1 LTFSLILAKILNI
14 RIKINFKIMIEK
26 KSQFAQKEEE
36 IMRFWEEKKI
46 FEKTLEKKSPKGDFV
61 FFEGPPTANGK
72 PGIHHVLAR
81 VFKDLIPRYKTMQGY
96 KVQRKGGWDTHGL
109 PVELQIEK
117 ELGIS
122 GKKEIEKLKPTIKAS
137 IEYFNELCKKSVWQY
152 KEDWEKLSKRIAFWL
167 DYENAYVTYKPEYIE
182 SLWWIIKQIWNKGL
196 LYKGF
201 KVVPY
206 CTRCGTTL
214 SSHEVA
220 QGYKEVEENSVYLK
234 FKLKKG
240 QKFNHYKADDN
251 TFILSWTTTPWTL
264 PGNVALAVGENIDYV
279 MIKIN
284 KENLIIAK
292 SRLNVIDKL
301 NQEYRAEEYFMGSDL
316 VGLEYEPLYPDVIP
330 EETENLKNAFKVYAA
345 DFVSVA
351 EGTGVVHTAVMY
363 GEDDYELG
371 EKVKLPKFHSVDEQG
386 RFNRAL
392 AEYNLLDKYVKAEG
406 TEKII
411 IDYLKA
417 KNFLLTEEMYK
428 HDYPFCWRCDTPLL
442 YYAKPSWFIEMTKVK
457 KELLANAEK
466 INWIPAYI
474 KAGRFGEWLE
484 GVKDWAF
491 SRERYWGTP
500 LPIWL
505 CPKCEQANCVGSY
518 EELEKLSGKKL
529 NKDFDPHR
537 PFIDD
542 LELNCQCGH
551 KMKRV
556 PEVADVWFD
565 SGSMPFAQWH
575 YPFENKK
582 LVDKEKQFPA
592 EFISEAIDQTR
603 GWFYTLLAVSTLLD
617 KGAPFKNVICLG
629 HINDKFGKKMSKSKG
644 NIVDPWYIINKYSSD
659 ALRWHLYTINQ
670 PGDAKNF
677 DEKNVD
683 EVVKKVI
690 LIWQNIIKFYQLYA
704 DKKVKPAQD
713 SQQILDKWVLA
724 EFNLLINQVS
734 QNLDQYNI
742 IDAARKI
749 QDFINNFSTWYLR
762 RSRDRF
768 KGNDLKDKNA
778 ALATT
783 QYILLNLSKLCA
795 PFVPF
800 LAEEIYQEIKG
811 EKDSVHLEA
820 WPQVAAELIDN
831 KLQEQMETIRKIIEQ
846 ALSVRAEAGIKIR
859 QPISKLYLTKKS
871 LDEELLYLIKD
882 EVNVKEIIIAD
893 KLPSGENLKIGADE
907 NYKVCLD
914 IELTEDLKLEGNARE
929 LIRQINAQ
937 RKEMG
942 LSIGDLVEVT
952 YETKS
957 KVLTQMINK
966 LGEEIKKNTLTKE
979 LVEGK
984 GKEELEIN
992 GEKIKV
998 EIKK

>member
-1 LTFSLILAKILNI
+1 
-14 RIKINFKIMIEK
+14 MPDK
-26 KSQFAQKEEE
+26 KSQFAEKEEE
-36 IMRFWEEKKI
+36 IMKFWEEKKI

-61 FFEGPPTANGK
+61 FFEGPPTANAK
-72 PGIHHVLAR
+72 PGIHHAIAR

-96 KVQRKGGWDTHGL
+96 KVLRKGGWDTHGL

-117 ELGIS
+117 ELKIS
-122 GKKEIEKLKPTIKAS
+122 GKKEIEKLKPTVKES
-137 IEYFNELCKKSVWQY
+137 IEYFNQLCRESVFKY
-152 KEDWEKLSKRIAFWL
+152 KEEWRIFSERIAYWL
-167 DYENAYVTYKPEYIE
+167 DYENAYITYKPEYIE

-196 LYKGF
+196 LYTDF

-240 QKFNHYKADDN
+240 QKFNHYKSDDQ
-251 TFILSWTTTPWTL
+251 TYILSWTTTPWTL

-279 MIKIN
+279 MVKIN

-301 NQEYRAEEYFMGSDL
+301 NQEYRAEEYFKGSDL
-316 VGLEYEPLYPDVIP
+316 VGLEYEPLFPDVIP
-330 EETENLKNAFKVYAA
+330 EETENLKNAFQVYAA
-345 DFVSVA
+345 DFVTVS

-386 RFNRAL
+386 RFTKAL
-392 AEYNLLDKYVKAEG
+392 AEYNLLDKYVKDAG

-411 IDYLKA
+411 IDYLKT

-466 INWIPAYI
+466 INWIPEYI
-474 KAGRFGEWLE
+474 KKGRFGEWLE
-484 GVKDWAF
+484 GNKDWAF

-500 LPIWL
+500 LPIWQ
-505 CPKCEQANCVGSY
+505 CTKCEQAVCIGSY
-518 EELEKLSGKKL
+518 EELEKLSGQKL
-529 NKDFDPHR
+529 NNNFDPHR

-542 LELNCQCGH
+542 LELNCQCGS

-556 PEVADVWFD
+556 PEVIDVWFD
-565 SGSMPFAQWH
+565 SGAMPFSQWH
-575 YPFENKK
+575 YPFEHKE
-582 LVDKEKQFPA
+582 LIDKEKQFPA
-592 EFISEAIDQTR
+592 DFISEAIDQTR

-617 KGAPFKNVICLG
+617 KGAPYKNVICLG

-644 NIVDPWYIINKYSSD
+644 NIIDPWYIINKYSSD
-659 ALRWHLYTINQ
+659 ALRWHLYTMNQ

-690 LIWQNIIKFYQLYA
+690 LIWQNSVKFFKLYE
-704 DKKVKPAQD
+704 DKKIKPSQD
-713 SQQILDKWVLA
+713 SPNILDKWVLA
-724 EFNLLINQVS
+724 EFNQLINQVN
-734 QNLDQYNI
+734 QYLDAYNI
-742 IDAARKI
+742 IEAGRKI
-749 QDFINNFSTWYLR
+749 QEFVNNFSTWYLR
-762 RSRDRF
+762 RSRERF
-768 KGNDLKDKNA
+768 KGRDKKDKNF
-778 ALATT
+778 ALATS
-783 QYILLNLSKLCA
+783 YYVLSNLSKLCA
-795 PFVPF
+795 PFMPF
-800 LAEEIYQEIKG
+800 LAEEIYQELKG
-811 EKDSVHLEA
+811 EKESVHLEN
-820 WPQVAAELIDN
+820 WPEAAADLIDL
-831 KLQEQMETIRKIIEQ
+831 KLLENMESVRKIIEQ
-846 ALSVRAEAGIKIR
+846 ALAVRAANGLKVR
-859 QPISKLYLTKKS
+859 QPLNKLYITKKS
-871 LDEELLYLIKD
+871 LPEELYFLIKD
-882 EVNVKEIIIAD
+882 EVNVKEIEIAE
-893 KLPSGENLKIGADE
+893 KLPIAKNLKVSVDE

-914 IELTEDLKLEGNARE
+914 IELSEDLKLEGNARE
-929 LIRQINAQ
+929 MIRQINAQ
-937 RKEMG
+937 RKDLG
-942 LSIGDLVEVT
+942 LSISDLVEIN
-952 YETKS
+952 YETES
-957 KVLTQMINK
+957 AVLKETLAKFGN
-966 LGEEIKKNTLTKE
+966 EIKANTLTKE
-979 LVEGK
+979 LTEGQ

-992 GEKIKV
+992 GEKILIN
-998 EIKK
+998 IKK

>member
-1 LTFSLILAKILNI
+1 
-14 RIKINFKIMIEK
+14 MIEK

-36 IMRFWEEKKI
+36 LVKFWAEKKI
-46 FEKTLEKKSPKGDFV
+46 FEKTLEKKAPKGDFV

-72 PGIHHVLAR
+72 PGLHHVIAR
-81 VFKDLIPRYKTMQGY
+81 AFKDLIPRFKTMQGY
-96 KVQRKGGWDTHGL
+96 KVLRKGGWDTHGL

-122 GKKEIEKLKPTIKAS
+122 GKKEIEKLKPTIRES

-152 KEDWEKLSKRIAFWL
+152 KEDWEELSKRIAFWL
-167 DYENAYVTYKPEYIE
+167 DYDNAYITYKPEYIE

-206 CTRCGTTL
+206 CTRCGTSL

-220 QGYKEVEENSVYLK
+220 QGYEEIEENSVYLK
-234 FKLKKG
+234 FKLKKD
-240 QKFNHYKADDN
+240 QKFNHYKSDN
-251 TFILSWTTTPWTL
+251 NTYILSWTTTPWTL
-264 PGNVALAVGENIDYV
+264 PGNVALAVGENIDYILV
-279 MIKIN
+279 RLG

-301 NQEYRAEEYFMGSDL
+301 NQEYRAEEYFKGADL
-316 VGLEYEPLYPDVIP
+316 IGLEYEPLFPEVIP
-330 EETENLKNAFKVYAA
+330 ETTENFKNAYKIYAA
-345 DFVSVA
+345 DFVNIE

-371 EKVKLPKFHSVDEQG
+371 EKVKLPKFHSVDEAG
-386 RFNRAL
+386 KFILAL
-392 AEYNLLDKYVKAEG
+392 KKYNLENKYVKAPE

-411 IDYLKA
+411 IGYLKD
-417 KNFLLTEEMYK
+417 KGYLLAEEMYK

-442 YYAKPSWFIEMTKVK
+442 YYAKPSWFIEMTKIK
-457 KELLANAEK
+457 KQLLDNAEQ
-466 INWIPAYI
+466 INWIPDYI
-474 KAGRFGEWLE
+474 KKGRFGEWLE

-500 LPIWL
+500 LPIWQ
-505 CPKCEQANCVGSY
+505 CEKCNHVVCLGSF
-518 EELEKLSGKKL
+518 EELEKMSGKKL
-529 NKDFDPHR
+529 GKDFDPHR
-537 PFIDD
+537 PFID
-542 LELNCQCGH
+542 EIEFKCKCGN

-565 SGSMPFAQWH
+565 SGSMPFSQWH
-575 YPFENKK
+575 YPFDNKK
-582 LVDKEKQFPA
+582 LIDKKEQFPA
-592 EFISEAIDQTR
+592 DYISEAIDQTR

-629 HINDKFGKKMSKSKG
+629 HLNDKHGKKMSKSKG
-644 NIVDPWYIINKYSSD
+644 NIVDPWYIINKYSAD

-690 LIWQNIIKFYQLYA
+690 LIWQNTLKFYKLYA
-704 DKKVKPAQD
+704 EKKIKPDQD
-713 SQQILDKWVLA
+713 STHILDKWVLA
-724 EFNLLINQVS
+724 EFNQLVNLVS
-734 QNLDQYNI
+734 KYLDEYNI

-749 QDFINNFSTWYLR
+749 QEFINNFSTWYLR

-768 KGNDLKDKNA
+768 KGVDKKDKNY

-783 QYILLNLSKLCA
+783 NYVLLNLSKLCA

-800 LAEEIYQEIKG
+800 IAEEIYQELNG
-811 EKDSVHLEA
+811 EKESVHLEN
-820 WPQVAAELIDN
+820 WPAVSAELIDT
-831 KLQEQMETIRKIIEQ
+831 KLLEQMETARKIIEQ
-846 ALSVRAEAGIKIR
+846 ALAVRAAAGIKVR
-859 QPISKLYLTKKS
+859 QPLNKLYITKKS
-871 LDEELLYLIKD
+871 LAEELFFLIKD
-882 EVNVKEIIIAD
+882 EVNVKEVEMVD
-893 KLPSGENLKIGADE
+893 KFPSGDNFKVGADE

-914 IELTEDLKLEGNARE
+914 IEIDKDLQLQGNARE

-937 RKEMG
+937 RKELG
-942 LSIGDLVEVT
+942 LSISDLVKIS

-957 KVLTQMINK
+957 SELKETLAK
-966 LGEEIKKNTLTKE
+966 FGEEIKANTLTKE

-992 GEKIKV
+992 GEKILIS
-998 EIKK
+998 IKK

>member
-1 LTFSLILAKILNI
+1 
-14 RIKINFKIMIEK
+14 MPEK

-36 IMRFWEEKKI
+36 IMKLWEEKKI

-72 PGIHHVLAR
+72 PGIHHVIAR
-81 VFKDLIPRYKTMQGY
+81 AFKDLIPRYKTMQGY

-109 PVELQIEK
+109 PVELQVEK

-122 GKKEIEKLKPTIKAS
+122 GKKEIEKLKPTVKES
-137 IEYFNELCKKSVWQY
+137 IEYFNNLCKKSVWQY
-152 KEDWEKLSKRIAFWL
+152 KEDWEVLSKRIAFWL
-167 DYENAYVTYKPEYIE
+167 DYENAYATYKPEYIE

-201 KVVPY
+201 KVLPF
-206 CTRCGTTL
+206 CTRCGTSL

-220 QGYKEVEENSVYLK
+220 QGYKEIEENSIYLK
-234 FKLKKG
+234 FKLKPG
-240 QKFNHYKADDN
+240 QKFNHYKSDDH
-251 TFILSWTTTPWTL
+251 TYILSWTTTPWTL

-279 MIKIN
+279 MVKMD

-301 NQEYRAEEYFMGSDL
+301 NQEYRAEEYFKGSDL
-316 VGLEYEPLYPDVIP
+316 VGLEYEPLFPDVIP

-371 EKVKLPKFHSVDEQG
+371 EQVKLPKYHSVDEQG
-386 RFNRAL
+386 KFNQPL
-392 AEYNLLDKYVKAEG
+392 KPFNLDNKYVKAAG

-411 IDYLKA
+411 IDYLKT
-417 KNFLLTEEMYK
+417 KNFLLVEEMYK

-442 YYAKPSWFIEMTKVK
+442 YYAKPSWFIDMTKIK
-457 KELLANAEK
+457 SQLLTNAEK
-466 INWIPAYI
+466 INWIPEYI
-474 KAGRFGEWLE
+474 KKGRFGEWLE

-500 LPIWL
+500 LPIWQ
-505 CPKCEQANCVGSY
+505 CAKCENIECVGSY
-518 EELEKLSGKKL
+518 EELGKLAGQKL
-529 NKDFDPHR
+529 TANFDPHR
-537 PFIDD
+537 PYIDD
-542 LELNCQCGH
+542 LELKCKCGGQ
-551 KMKRV
+551 MKRV

-575 YPFENKK
+575 YPFDNRN
-582 LVDKEKQFPA
+582 LVDKKEQFPA
-592 EFISEAIDQTR
+592 DYISEAIDQTR

-617 KGAPFKNVICLG
+617 KGAPYKNVICLG
-629 HINDKFGKKMSKSKG
+629 LINDKYGKKMSKSKG

-690 LIWQNIIKFYQLYA
+690 LIWQNSVKFFKLYE
-704 DKKVKPAQD
+704 DKKIKPSQD
-713 SQQILDKWVLA
+713 SPNILDKWILA
-724 EFNLLINQVS
+724 EFNQLINQVS
-734 QNLDQYNI
+734 QYLDEYNI
-742 IDAARKI
+742 IEAGRKI
-749 QDFINNFSTWYLR
+749 QEFINNFSTWYLR

-768 KGNDLKDKNA
+768 KGRDKKDKNFG
-778 ALATT
+778 LATAH
-783 QYILLNLSKLCA
+783 YVLLNLSKLCA
-795 PFVPF
+795 PFLPF
-800 LAEEIYQEIKG
+800 LAEEIYKELGGK
-811 EKDSVHLEA
+811 EESVHLEK
-820 WPQVAAELIDN
+820 WPEVAAELIDS
-831 KLQEQMETIRKIIEQ
+831 KLLEQMEMVRKIIEQ
-846 ALSVRAEAGIKIR
+846 AFAVRAQAGIKVR
-859 QPISKLYLTKKS
+859 QPLNKLYITKKS
-871 LDEELLYLIKD
+871 LPEDLYFLIKD
-882 EVNVKEIIIAD
+882 EVNVKEIEMIE
-893 KLPSGENLKIGADE
+893 KLPVGENLKIGADE

-914 IELTEDLKLEGNARE
+914 IELDKNLQLEGNARE

-937 RKEMG
+937 RKDLG
-942 LSIGDLVEVT
+942 LSISDLVEIS

-957 KVLTQMINK
+957 EALKETLVKFGN
-966 LGEEIKKNTLTKE
+966 EIKANTLTKE

-992 GEKIKV
+992 GEKIKI

>member
-1 LTFSLILAKILNI
+1 MT
-14 RIKINFKIMIEK
+14 EK

-36 IMRFWEEKKI
+36 LVKFWAEKKI
-46 FEKTLEKKSPKGDFV
+46 FEKTLEKKAPKGDFV

-72 PGIHHVLAR
+72 PGLHHVIAR
-81 VFKDLIPRYKTMQGY
+81 AFKDLIPRFKTMQGY
-96 KVQRKGGWDTHGL
+96 KVLRKGGWDTHGL
-109 PVELQIEK
+109 PVELQVEK

-122 GKKEIEKLKPTIKAS
+122 GKKEIEKLKPTIRES

-152 KEDWEKLSKRIAFWL
+152 KEDWEELSKRIAFWL
-167 DYENAYVTYKPEYIE
+167 DYDNAYITYKPEYIE

-206 CTRCGTTL
+206 CTRCGTSL

-220 QGYKEVEENSVYLK
+220 QGYEEIEENSVYLK
-234 FKLKKG
+234 FKLKPG
-240 QKFNHYKADDN
+240 QKFNHYQADDQ
-251 TFILSWTTTPWTL
+251 TYILSWTTTPWTL
-264 PGNVALAVGENIDYV
+264 PGNVALAVGENIDYILV
-279 MIKIN
+279 RLG

-301 NQEYRAEEYFMGSDL
+301 NQEYRAEEYFKGADL
-316 VGLEYEPLYPDVIP
+316 IGLEYEPLFPEVIP
-330 EETENLKNAFKVYAA
+330 EATENFKNAYKIYAA
-345 DFVSVA
+345 DFVNIE

-371 EKVKLPKFHSVDEQG
+371 EKVKLPKFHSVDEAG
-386 RFNRAL
+386 KFILAL
-392 AEYNLLDKYVKAEG
+392 KKYNLENKYVKAPE

-411 IDYLKA
+411 IGYLKD
-417 KNFLLTEEMYK
+417 KGYLLSEEMYK

-442 YYAKPSWFIEMTKVK
+442 YYAKPSWFIEMTKIK
-457 KELLANAEK
+457 KQLLDNAEQ
-466 INWIPAYI
+466 INWIPEYI
-474 KAGRFGEWLE
+474 KKGRFGEWLE

-500 LPIWL
+500 LPIWQ
-505 CPKCEQANCVGSY
+505 CEKCNNVVCLGSF
-518 EELEKLSGKKL
+518 EELEKMSGQKL
-529 NKDFDPHR
+529 NKNFDPHR
-537 PFIDD
+537 PFIDEI
-542 LELNCQCGH
+542 ELKCKCGQQ
-551 KMKRV
+551 MKRV

-565 SGSMPFAQWH
+565 SGSMPFSQWH
-575 YPFENKK
+575 YPFANKN
-582 LVDKEKQFPA
+582 LIDKKEQFPA
-592 EFISEAIDQTR
+592 DYISEAIDQTR

-629 HINDKFGKKMSKSKG
+629 HLNDKHGKKMSKSKG
-644 NIVDPWYIINKYSSD
+644 NIVDPWYIINKYSAD

-690 LIWQNIIKFYQLYA
+690 LIWQNTLKFYKLYA
-704 DKKVKPAQD
+704 EKKIKPAQD
-713 SQQILDKWVLA
+713 SAHILDKWVLA
-724 EFNLLINQVS
+724 EFNQLINQVS
-734 QNLDQYNI
+734 QYLDEYNI

-749 QDFINNFSTWYLR
+749 QEFINNFSTWYLR

-768 KGNDLKDKNA
+768 KGADKKDKSY

-783 QYILLNLSKLCA
+783 SYVLLNLSKLCA

-800 LAEEIYQEIKG
+800 IAEEIYQELNG
-811 EKDSVHLEA
+811 EKESVHLEN
-820 WPQVAAELIDN
+820 WPAVSAELIDT
-831 KLQEQMETIRKIIEQ
+831 KLLEQMEIVRKLIEQ
-846 ALSVRAEAGIKIR
+846 ALAVRAAAGIKVR
-859 QPISKLYLTKKS
+859 QPLNKLYITKKS
-871 LDEELLYLIKD
+871 LAEELFFLIKD
-882 EVNVKEIIIAD
+882 EVNVKEVEMVD
-893 KLPSGENLKIGADE
+893 KFPSGDNFKVGADE

-914 IELTEDLKLEGNARE
+914 IEIDKDLQLQGNARE

-937 RKEMG
+937 RKDLG
-942 LSIGDLVEVT
+942 LSISDLVKIS

-957 KVLTQMINK
+957 SELKETLAK
-966 LGEEIKKNTLTKE
+966 FGEEIKANTLTKE

-992 GEKIKV
+992 GEKILIS
-998 EIKK
+998 IKK